1 VSRLDGLEDPAFLA
15 YVRGQFPGGI
25 EPDEGDF
32 DRDAPARGT
41 EEAIAAY
48 RAARRRKLIR
58 LYREWMHKFS
68 AN

>member
-1 VSRLDGLEDPAFLA
+1 MSRLDGLEDPAFLA

-25 EPDEGDF
+25 EPDAGDF

-48 RAARRRKLIR
+48 RAARRRQLIR